1 MSVKLPSHGT
11 GRCRLY
17 LASPSLYFDANFI
30 ARSHTISLATNDP
43 GDGGFQLYSKAKAG
57 KAAVLPDSISFAEGS
72 VIPLALDTAAVGL
85 LTDTSEGGLGLSY
98 PSFEPAATDKTIF
111 VWGGSSSVGTLVT
124 QLAVASG
131 ARVVTTASQH
141 NFDFCK
147 KNGASEVSRSD
158 RQVFDSKDCLLTN
171 SVRSSTIKR
180 QMLWINASPLYKG

>member
-1 MSVKLPSHGT
+1 MH
-11 GRCRLY
+11 
-17 LASPSLYFDANFI
+17 LAFLSRYFDANFV

-98 PSFEPAATDKTIF
+98 PSLKPAPTDKTIF

-141 NFDFCK
+141 NFEFCK
-147 KNGASEVSRSD
+147 KNGASEVSKSV
-158 RQVFDSKDCLLTN
+158 RQVFGSRDCLLTN
-171 SVRSSTIKR
+171 FVRSLTIR
-180 QMLWINASPLYKG
+180 LQMLWISASLLYKK